1 MLYFFLQIFV
11 KSCKTV
17 TRVYCCY
24 DHVCWSQL
32 LWRWLILLFSCS
44 VFRMLEALRYVFAW
58 LFIVLR
64 TTGKFI
70 WLMLRAACFPSQREE
85 LGEGSENPFSWRHL
99 KYHLEKHLL
108 SLHKKAFLGK
118 RAVNCRLL
126 SADGETTYQL
136 LDFMKDSRPL
146 VLNFGSSTWDL
157 FVEALPEFNKIV
169 HDFADVADF
178 LIIYTAEAH
187 PTEGWRIKASDI
199 PCTISWR

>member
-1 MLYFFLQIFV
+1 MGDHNALLFPSNFREILQNGN
-11 KSCKTV
+11 SCLLLLRS
-17 TRVYCCY
+17 RVLITASVAMTYPF
-24 DHVCWSQL
+24 
-32 LWRWLILLFSCS
+32 ILLQF
-44 VFRMLEALRYVFAW
+44 FRMLEALRYVFAW

-70 WLMLRAACFPSQREE
+70 WLMLRAARFPSQREQ
-85 LGEGSENPFSWRHL
+85 LGEGSENPFGWRHL

-146 VLNFGSSTWDL
+146 VLNFGSST
-157 FVEALPEFNKIV
+157 
-169 HDFADVADF
+169 
-178 LIIYTAEAH
+178 
-187 PTEGWRIKASDI
+187 
-199 PCTISWR
+199 